1 MTKTE
6 ILAAQIARA
15 RAFFQQKTNLE
26 YLASARDIID
36 ASAHAGGFVT
46 LNANQTRSLSIFL
59 ESEQA
64 LRETRALM
72 QIHQGHEDTPT
83 NILRFSRN

>member
-1 MTKTE
+1 MTQSE
-6 ILAAQIARA
+6 ILSAQIARA

-26 YLASARDIID
+26 YLSSARDIIA
-36 ASAHAGGFVT
+36 ASAHSGAAFT
-46 LNANQTRSLSIFL
+46 LNANQTRALAIFL

-72 QIHQGHEDTPT
+72 QVHHSHEDTPT
-83 NILRFSRN
+83 NILRFRCN